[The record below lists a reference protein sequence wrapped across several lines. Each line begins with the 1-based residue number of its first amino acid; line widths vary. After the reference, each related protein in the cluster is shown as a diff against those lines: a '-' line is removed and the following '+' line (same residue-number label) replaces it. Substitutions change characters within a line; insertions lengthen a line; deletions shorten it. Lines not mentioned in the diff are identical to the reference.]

1 MKTLMEGWRKLLNER
16 TFDSKIFRGKT
27 FKEFVKMLEEDLGN
41 AFVVFD
47 TETTGLRATNPEVQI
62 TELAAVAYDM
72 DPWFKERGDPKPI
85 TISNIPE
92 EYKDFISPDGQFS
105 VKVKL
110 TKPVLDE
117 LRKQKALMAVTDK
130 SDPLHVRYARGVRG
144 EDGKYIEKGQIH
156 YKASKEAFKFLDEQ
170 FKTDSS
176 LKQRRV
182 SKKTGRPIKGME
194 PTQKGWRVWRSKYNE
209 LDRSLTPED
218 IPLYSKSHTDKP
230 SEMGYKPGD
239 KSGTVAALLSLGRY
253 GTGEAP
259 FKDNEVVFKAFET
272 YLELIQQSPQTRDVV
287 VTAQNAPFDV
297 GQMNE
302 AYKLLG
308 IPAPDYVVF
317 DTAAAFREFLKPRV
331 QEIKDKINA
340 DQETTEQEKKILSDL
355 TAISRA
361 TEKEYI
367 TVSLG
372 PLTKAFDIPDL
383 GWHAAIADV
392 KMTMAV
398 FLAVLNYIDKLD
410 KAAEDGLPPTERTA
424 DDEARDLAD
433 RQGTK
438 EDPIEIPPEMAVT
451 TTGIPGLEN
460 IKESI
465 NRLQEEWN
473 YALTR
478 KQRELI
484 EREIAALKKNL

>member
-1 MKTLMEGWRKLLNER
+1 MKTLMEGWRKILNER
-16 TFDSKIFRGKT
+16 TLDSKKFRGKT
-27 FKEFVKMLEEDLGN
+27 FQEFVNFLENDLGN

-72 DPWFKERGDPKPI
+72 DPWFKDRGEPKPI
-85 TISNIPE
+85 KIANIPE
-92 EYKDFISPDGQFS
+92 EYKDFISSDGQFS

-110 TKPVLDE
+110 TEPVKAE
-117 LRKQKALMAVTDK
+117 LGRQKRLMSITDK
-130 SDPLHVRYARGVRG
+130 SDPAHIEYAQ
-144 EDGKYIEKGQIH
+144 EQIPIIA
-156 YKASKEAFKFLDEQ
+156 KKEALKIIDDLYANDPT
-170 FKTDSS
+170 KSW
-176 LKQRRV
+176 LKQQRV
-182 SKKTGRPIKGME
+182 SQKTGKPIKGTEMTRRGLGYYSAVKKRIE
-194 PTQKGWRVWRSKYNE
+194 AR
-209 LDRSLTPED
+209 LTPED
-218 IPLYSKSHTDKP
+218 VPLFRELNTDSP

-259 FKDNEVVFKAFET
+259 FKDNEIVFKAFAV

-302 AYKLLG
+302 AYRLLG
-308 IPAPDYVVF
+308 MPAPDFEVF
-317 DTAAAFREFLKPRV
+317 DTAAAFREFLRPRV
-331 QEIKDKINA
+331 EEVKAKIESGGEA
-340 DQETTEQEKKILSDL
+340 TEQERKILSDL

-361 TEKEYI
+361 TEKEYV

-398 FLAVLNYIDKLD
+398 FLAVMNYVDKIDKEMEGGIPASD
-410 KAAEDGLPPTERTA
+410 YDEEAEKKA
-424 DDEARDLAD
+424 LAD
-433 RQGTK
+433 RYGDSAQELTP
-438 EDPIEIPPEMAVT
+438 DVATTPPN
-451 TTGIPGLEN
+451 IPGLDN
-460 IKESI
+460 LKE
-465 NRLQEEWN
+465 QWKW
-473 YALTR
+473 AMTR

-484 EREIAALKKNL
+484 EREIAELTKKS